1 MGGTPN
7 KSGESAIHSHMTNTM
22 NTPIEAL
29 EFAFPLRIKQYAI
42 RKGSGGQGLHSGGD
56 GVIRDYEFLSPARVT
71 ILSERRKNPPPGAL
85 GGGNGET
92 GENIL
97 YRSGF
102 ESFMLKGK
110 ETLDVEPGDI
120 ISIQTPGG
128 GAWGRTIRD

>member
-1 MGGTPN
+1 M
-7 KSGESAIHSHMTNTM
+7 KE
-22 NTPIEAL
+22 E
-29 EFAFPLRIKQYAI
+29 
-42 RKGSGGQGLHSGGD
+42 

-71 ILSERRKNPPPGAL
+71 ILSERRKNPPPGAS

-92 GENIL
+92 GQNIL

-120 ISIQTPGG
+120 ISIQTHGG
-128 GAWGRTIRD
+128 GAWGRTIHD